1 MRKKGILLILA
12 AIILTGTI
20 VVSANSPALTDNAV
34 AVDIRE
40 ADEQSI
46 VKYWSVVDRAKIV
59 DKIEADRFTVVG
71 KAAEK
76 QAGGLLLSV
85 DDTVQFTAK
94 VPHEGKY
101 NLLLEYTVESDK
113 VLKNTLSLGW
123 EGNEAL
129 ISLPSL
135 WKDSSKDYEKDRY
148 GNDIIPEQL
157 MLSGMHL
164 EYAKDH
170 ASLNKNPLTLELSA
184 GDHKITVQNN
194 TQPIILKA
202 IYVVEEDNLPSY
214 TEYFSNL
221 AGKPAGTGLLAIE
234 AENYV
239 AKSDSFIRPASV
251 QNPALHPYST
261 IEKRLN
267 VIEGASWNTAGQKL
281 MWQFEVEEPG
291 LYYLGFTY
299 GLNTKEGM
307 VSFRNIELDGRI
319 PFTELK
325 SYPFKYTGLN
335 YENTILTDK
344 SGQELKLWLDKGV
357 HSLAMEVEGEPFQAV
372 IEELEEIMT
381 GINDAGIDI
390 KKLTGGKEDKNRTW
404 DVEQYMPD
412 IVERLEG
419 WARQLEELYEKL
431 EIIGGEEPS
440 YAVNLKVSAKNLRD
454 IASEP
459 KKIPSQLNKLSE
471 GTGSVAQLIAD
482 LNLSLRQQPLSLDR
496 IYIIGDEK
504 MQSASAGLFRNLLE
518 HSKRFV
524 ASFSDKNKGYGG
536 VEKEED
542 ELNVWVNRP
551 IQYVE
556 LLQQMADSDFT
567 LKTGIRVKFSV
578 MPNEQKLTL
587 SNASRTN
594 PDVALGISNYIPY
607 QLAIR
612 GAAADLTQFKD
623 FLPYMSKEYNLETL
637 IPFIEGEK
645 IYGVT
650 ETQDFYVLM
659 YRKDILDKFN
669 LEVPNTWEDVK
680 NMMPQLQ
687 RHSMNFF
694 VPMAAWSGLKPF
706 YTTSPFLFQNGGSIY
721 SEDGLTTAIN
731 TEQTIKGFELMTE
744 LFNIYSLAE
753 NAPNFYN
760 NFRYGIM
767 PIGVSNFGTYVTLT
781 NAAPEIAGQW
791 GIALSPGVEDEDG
804 NIQRFQVGSDR
815 AALIFENSDKK
826 DQGWEFLKWW
836 LSKDVQVKYAYAL
849 QTKFGPEY
857 MWNTANMAAF
867 EELPLP
873 EKDKEVILEQWKYIK
888 EVAPHPASY
897 MAEREISNA
906 WTNIV
911 MDGDNLRTTIDRAA
925 VVINREIKLKLEEF
939 GYIKE
944 GKVIKEYKIPTVED
958 IKRMVRESQ

>member
-12 AIILTGTI
+12 VIILTGTI
-20 VVSANSPALTDNAV
+20 VVSGNSAVLTDNAV
-34 AVDIRE
+34 AADLRE
-40 ADEQSI
+40 SDEQSI
-46 VKYWSVVDRAKIV
+46 VKYWSVVEWAKV
-59 DKIEADRFTVVG
+59 ADKIEADRFTVAG
-71 KAAEK
+71 GAGEK
-76 QAGGLLLSV
+76 QGSGFLLSV
-85 DDTVQFTAK
+85 DDTVDFTAK
-94 VPHEGKY
+94 VPHAGKY

-113 VLKNTLSLGW
+113 VLKNTFSLNW

-135 WKDSSKDYEKDRY
+135 WRDSSKDYEKDRY
-148 GNDIIPEQL
+148 GNDIIPEQI
-157 MLSGMHL
+157 MVSGMHL

-170 ASLNKNPLTLELSA
+170 ASLNKNPLSLELSE
-184 GDHKITVQNN
+184 GEHKFTVKNN
-194 TQPIILKA
+194 TQPITLKA
-202 IYVVEEDNLPSY
+202 VYVVEEDKLPTY
-214 TEYFSNL
+214 TEYAGTLS
-221 AGKPAGTGLLAIE
+221 GKPAGRGLLAVE
-234 AENYV
+234 AENYI
-239 AKSDSFIRPASV
+239 AKSDSFIRPASI
-251 QNPALHPYST
+251 QNPVLHPYST

-267 VIEGASWNTAGQKL
+267 VIEGTSWNTAGQKL
-281 MWQFEVEEPG
+281 MWQFEVEEAG
-291 LYYLGFTY
+291 LYSIGFTY

-307 VSFRNIELDGRI
+307 VAFRNIELDGKVL
-319 PFTELK
+319 FEEMK

-335 YENTILTDK
+335 YENTVLADK
-344 SGQELKLWLDKGV
+344 SGRALKLWLNKGL
-357 HSLAMEVEGEPFQAV
+357 HSLAMEVEGELLQPIV
-372 IEELEEIMT
+372 EELETIMT

-390 KKLTGGKEDKNRTW
+390 KRLTGGKEDTNRTW

-412 IVERLEG
+412 IVQRLEG
-419 WARQLEELYEKL
+419 WAGQLEELYEKL
-431 EIIGGEEPS
+431 EKIGGEEPS

-482 LNLSLRQQPLSLDR
+482 LNLALRQQPLSLDR

-504 MQSASAGLFRNLLE
+504 LPAASAGLVRNLLE
-518 HSKRFV
+518 HSKRFI

-536 VEKEED
+536 VAKEED
-542 ELNVWVNRP
+542 ELNIWVNRP

-556 LLQQMADSDFT
+556 LLQQMADADFT
-567 LKTGIRVKFSV
+567 IKTGIRVKFSV

-587 SNASRTN
+587 SNASQTN

-637 IPFIEGEK
+637 IPFTEGDK

-680 NMMPQLQ
+680 NIMPQLQ

-694 VPMAAWSGLKPF
+694 VPMAAWTGLKPF

-731 TEQTIKGFELMTE
+731 TEETIKGFELMTE
-744 LFNIYSLAE
+744 LFNVYSLAE

-760 NFRYGIM
+760 NFRYGTM
-767 PIGVSNFGTYVTLT
+767 PIGVSNFGTYVTLM

-791 GIALSPGVEDEDG
+791 GIALSPGVEDEEG

-888 EVAPHPASY
+888 EVSPHPASY

-911 MDGDNLRTTIDRAA
+911 MEGDNLRTTIDRAA

-958 IKRMVRESQ
+958 IRRMVRESK